1 MVTSRDVQEIVSKL
15 SSDKAKT
22 REEGLK
28 LLNTWLEGES
38 SIGFCRYIGQ
48 KTAMLKPNDVPHS
61 ETWPFLVKL
70 LTQCVS
76 LELSSSKRRLPK
88 LIFAK
93 TLRIVVQRTED
104 AKYSGKNLLLLSMV
118 KLLFNHIWDVLNDV
132 PSFQTEY
139 GIILRLLLEVKD
151 YRFHMRKRVY
161 CSLVLL
167 YIEKVQTSLSGSNS
181 IQSNPKEDVFRCIL
195 TLHSLL
201 ENPPG
206 DFPVNLREDIV
217 RGFVRILP
225 FVRDEGKISRK
236 LIECLN
242 TYLLKD
248 GPNLGCQSLEIHD
261 AVRQFLF
268 RCWITT
274 HDRGLKDALILYAR
288 LQLNLTRGAAD
299 GSTLVE
305 QLLDVVGKDLDQN
318 NICSS
323 SIPWS
328 DTTKDDKCGNLTSS
342 QCGLVEL
349 AALVFYRACVNKSK
363 APTEKRARREHAA
376 AYLKEGLMKGKW
388 LWCVLSQRIQS
399 ILMSLHGMLYLFSM
413 TYWFIFT
420 VGLNIYQNAVFC
432 CLIHNYCSRISKHLL
447 IYWFEGICANFERI
461 INDANMGHT
470 YDCLLWILR
479 SLQRLSSVLLLSVSR
494 VETSPGSSF
503 SSNELERG
511 WHTIWS
517 CLMRGLAVFSNVTSV
532 ADAALMLLGD
542 IISNDLMNAF
552 TVPQDVWDI
561 RLFKRL
567 PSAYIHKMTTPEKD
581 FEDEDDVVEISPHGL
596 KPPSYH
602 MIRIPY
608 LKKEV
613 NHVHQL
619 MKEHKEDWAKYGC
632 SIMCDGWTDRKH
644 RTLINFL
651 VNCPRGTMFL
661 DSIDASSYSKDANK
675 IFSLLDKFVDKIGE
689 ANVVQIVTDSA
700 AGNVLAGYQL
710 HSKKRNRLAQKRLN
724 DLVFVKYNRALKRR
738 YMKRANIDPISLK
751 DIDESNEWLIG
762 RMENELVFDDD
773 SLGWD
778 DVAVAAGVE
787 ESNQRTRSSTTRT
800 THQELVD
807 EEDEWED
814 EDEAE
819 EEDVD
824 GYKSN
829 DDDDGGDEVLH
840 VDDDVY

>member
-349 AALVFYRACVNKSK
+349 AALVFYRVVMQKFLTC
-363 APTEKRARREHAA
+363 
-376 AYLKEGLMKGKW
+376 
-388 LWCVLSQRIQS
+388 I
-399 ILMSLHGMLYLFSM
+399 
-413 TYWFIFT
+413 
-420 VGLNIYQNAVFC
+420 
-432 CLIHNYCSRISKHLL
+432 
-447 IYWFEGICANFERI
+447 
-461 INDANMGHT
+461 
-470 YDCLLWILR
+470 
-479 SLQRLSSVLLLSVSR
+479 SVL
-494 VETSPGSSF
+494 E
-503 SSNELERG
+503 
-511 WHTIWS
+511 
-517 CLMRGLAVFSNVTSV
+517 
-532 ADAALMLLGD
+532 LMLCAL
-542 IISNDLMNAF
+542 ICYLVIVWIS
-552 TVPQDVWDI
+552 V
-561 RLFKRL
+561 
-567 PSAYIHKMTTPEKD
+567 
-581 FEDEDDVVEISPHGL
+581 
-596 KPPSYH
+596 
-602 MIRIPY
+602 
-608 LKKEV
+608 
-613 NHVHQL
+613 
-619 MKEHKEDWAKYGC
+619 
-632 SIMCDGWTDRKH
+632 
-644 RTLINFL
+644 
-651 VNCPRGTMFL
+651 
-661 DSIDASSYSKDANK
+661 
-675 IFSLLDKFVDKIGE
+675 
-689 ANVVQIVTDSA
+689 
-700 AGNVLAGYQL
+700 
-710 HSKKRNRLAQKRLN
+710 
-724 DLVFVKYNRALKRR
+724 
-738 YMKRANIDPISLK
+738 
-751 DIDESNEWLIG
+751 
-762 RMENELVFDDD
+762 
-773 SLGWD
+773 
-778 DVAVAAGVE
+778 
-787 ESNQRTRSSTTRT
+787 
-800 THQELVD
+800 
-807 EEDEWED
+807 
-814 EDEAE
+814 
-819 EEDVD
+819 
-824 GYKSN
+824 
-829 DDDDGGDEVLH
+829 
-840 VDDDVY
+840 